1 MDLLESS
8 TVFPISSVADIFIFQ
23 YGGTGLAFGLK
34 DASDLQKDG
43 NKDDSLNIWNQVG
56 FFT

>member
-1 MDLLESS
+1 MGSS
-8 TVFPISSVADIFIFQ
+8 N
-23 YGGTGLAFGLK
+23 LAFGLK

>member
-1 MDLLESS
+1 MVHHDGERPQLS
-8 TVFPISSVADIFIFQ
+8 PP
-23 YGGTGLAFGLK
+23 GLAFRLK